1 MMPMLD
7 CSDVMRQLWDYL
19 DHELTPDRMHAV
31 AAHLAVCHRCYPQ
44 YDFERAFLGALKG
57 ARDNGRAPPALR
69 DRVVAALREEGLSG
83 I

>member
-19 DHELTPDRMHAV
+19 DHELTPDRMDAV

-44 YDFERAFLGALKG
+44 YNFERAFLRALKG
-57 ARDNGRAPPALR
+57 ARDEGLAPPALHG
-69 DRVVAALREEGLSG
+69 RVLAALHEEGLTG
-83 I
+83 V